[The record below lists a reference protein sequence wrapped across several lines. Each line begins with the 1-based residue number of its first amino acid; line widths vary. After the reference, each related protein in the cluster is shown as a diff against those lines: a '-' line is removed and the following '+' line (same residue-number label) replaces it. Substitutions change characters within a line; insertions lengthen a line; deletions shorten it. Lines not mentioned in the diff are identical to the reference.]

1 MPAPPANAPLST
13 WLSYLETL
21 HPTAIALGL
30 DRIRQVA
37 QRLNVNLGK
46 AVVITVGG
54 TNGKGSTCAMLEAI
68 LQAAGYR
75 TGLYTSPHLVTFNE
89 RIRIQG
95 TPVDDAAIVRELER
109 IEAARGEITLTYFE
123 CTTLAALRL
132 FAQST
137 LDVVILEIGLGGRL
151 DAVNLIDADC
161 SIITSVDID
170 HTEWLGES
178 REAIGQEK
186 AHIFRPGKPA
196 ICADPMA
203 PASLVAHARAIG
215 ADLWL
220 FGKDFNYSGDRQQW
234 AYGGRT
240 LRRAGLAYPALRG
253 INQLLNASAALA
265 ALEALRDRLAVPA
278 QAIRVGL
285 AQVELPGRLQIV
297 PGAPPV
303 ILDVAHNPHA
313 AAVLAQNLDSM
324 PCIGATHAIIG
335 MLRDKDVAGVLAH
348 LVDRVDHWYCAGL
361 SGARGL
367 AGQALADAVRNVL
380 ARDVLMQAAQKS
392 QESDER
398 TAQRAHTGTRSAPP
412 KTLTAAAIVPTG
424 SVAFARAS
432 ESAPRVVPRP
442 VAAPARK
449 PVTVASYNDPLQAY
463 AAAQSA
469 AASNDRILVLGSF
482 YAVAPIL
489 HALQR
494 KH

>member
-1 MPAPPANAPLST
+1 MTQTKSPTPNAPLPT

-21 HPTAIALGL
+21 HPATIELGL

-54 TNGKGSTCAMLEAI
+54 TNGKGSTCAMLDAM

-75 TGLYTSPHLVTFNE
+75 TGLYTSPHLVAFNE

-95 TPVDDAAIVRELER
+95 EMAGDAAIVRELER

-123 CTTLAALRL
+123 YTTLAALLL
-132 FAQST
+132 FARSA
-137 LDVVILEIGLGGRL
+137 LDVVILEVGLGGRL

-161 SIITSVDID
+161 SIVTSVDID
-170 HTEWLGES
+170 HTEWLGET
-178 REAIGQEK
+178 REAIGLEK

-203 PASLVAHARAIG
+203 PASLVAHARAVG

-234 AYGGRT
+234 AYGGRAQ
-240 LRRAGLAYPALRG
+240 RRAGLAYPALRG
-253 INQLLNASAALA
+253 VNQLLNASAALA

-278 QAIRVGL
+278 QAIRIGL
-285 AQVELPGRLQIV
+285 AQVELPGRLQVV

-324 PCIGATHAIIG
+324 PSTGATHAIIG

-348 LVDRVDHWYCAGL
+348 LAGRVNHWHCAGL
-361 SGARGL
+361 PGTRGL
-367 AGQALADAVRNVL
+367 AGRELADAVRDVL
-380 ARDVLMQAAQKS
+380 ARDVQPQAAQ
-392 QESDER
+392 
-398 TAQRAHTGTRSAPP
+398 
-412 KTLTAAAIVPTG
+412 
-424 SVAFARAS
+424 

-442 VAAPARK
+442 LDASARQPA
-449 PVTVASYNDPLQAY
+449 TVSSYDDPLQAY
-463 AAAQSA
+463 AGAQGAAQG
-469 AASNDRILVLGSF
+469 NDRILVFGSF

-489 HALQR
+489 RMLQR
-494 KH
+494 HH

>member
-1 MPAPPANAPLST
+1 MDTQHMIRPTPNAPLPA

-21 HPTAIALGL
+21 HPAAIELGL

-46 AVVITVGG
+46 TVVITVGG
-54 TNGKGSTCAMLEAI
+54 TNGKGSTCAMLDAM

-75 TGLYTSPHLVTFNE
+75 TGLHTSPHLVAFNE

-95 TPVDDAAIVRELER
+95 EMAGDAAIVRELER

-123 CTTLAALRL
+123 FTTLAALLL
-132 FAQST
+132 FAQSA
-137 LDVVILEIGLGGRL
+137 LDVVILEVGLGGRL

-161 SIITSVDID
+161 AIVTNVDID
-170 HTEWLGES
+170 HTEWLGET
-178 REAIGQEK
+178 RENIGLEK

-253 INQLLNASAALA
+253 VNQLLNASAALA
-265 ALEALRDRLAVPA
+265 TLEALRDRLAVPA
-278 QAIRVGL
+278 QAIRIGL

-297 PGAPPV
+297 PGTPPV

-324 PCIGATHAIIG
+324 PSTGATHAVVG
-335 MLRDKDVAGVLAH
+335 MLRDKDVAGVLAQ
-348 LVDRVDHWYCAGL
+348 LTGRIDHWHCTGL
-361 SGARGL
+361 PGARGL
-367 AGQALADAVRNVL
+367 AGRELADAVRNV
-380 ARDVLMQAAQKS
+380 AAVV
-392 QESDER
+392 
-398 TAQRAHTGTRSAPP
+398 
-412 KTLTAAAIVPTG
+412 VPTG
-424 SVAFARAS
+424 NRGVAFPSTPAP
-432 ESAPRVVPRP
+432 APRVVPRHLD
-442 VAAPARK
+442 APARQS
-449 PVTVASYNDPLQAY
+449 VTVSSYDDPLQAY
-463 AAAQSA
+463 AGAQGAAQG
-469 AASNDRILVLGSF
+469 NDRILVFGSF
-482 YAVAPIL
+482 YAVAPVL
-489 HALQR
+489 RMLQR
-494 KH
+494 HH

>member
-1 MPAPPANAPLST
+1 MPAPSAYAPLST

-21 HPTAIALGL
+21 HPTTIELGL
-30 DRIRQVA
+30 DRICQVA
-37 QRLNVNLGK
+37 QRLQLDLGK

-89 RIRIQG
+89 RIRIRG
-95 TPVDDAAIVRELER
+95 VPVDDAAIVQELHR
-109 IEAARGEITLTYFE
+109 IEVARGETTLTYFE
-123 CTTLAALRL
+123 VTTLAALRL
-132 FAQST
+132 FAQSA
-137 LDVVILEIGLGGRL
+137 LDVVILEVGLGGRL

-178 REAIGQEK
+178 REQIGLEK

-220 FGKDFNYSGDRQQW
+220 FGKDFNYAGDRQQW
-234 AYGGRT
+234 AYGGRMQ
-240 LRRAGLAYPALRG
+240 RRAGLAYPALRG
-253 INQLLNASAALA
+253 VNQLLNASAALA

-297 PGAPPV
+297 PGTPPV

-324 PCIGATHAIIG
+324 PCTGATHAVIG

-348 LVDRVDHWYCAGL
+348 LAGRVDHWYCAGL
-361 SGARGL
+361 PGARGL
-367 AGQALADAVRNVL
+367 AGRALADAVQEVL
-380 ARDVLMQAAQKS
+380 AQQDLAQPS
-392 QESDER
+392 GAS
-398 TAQRAHTGTRSAPP
+398 
-412 KTLTAAAIVPTG
+412 KTLAAAAVVSTG
-424 SVAFARAS
+424 KHAA
-432 ESAPRVVPRP
+432 ESPPAPRVVPRN
-442 VAAPARK
+442 VAASARRPA
-449 PVTVASYNDPLQAY
+449 TVLSYDDPPQAY
-463 AAAQSA
+463 AAAQGA
-469 AASNDRILVLGSF
+469 AASSDRILVLGSF
-482 YAVAPIL
+482 YTVAPIL
-489 HALQR
+489 RTLQR
-494 KH
+494 TH